1 MGDLGFNKI
10 AAAILATGLGYM
22 LLKEASH
29 LVLHAESPSKPAY
42 ALELPETSAAGGD
55 EKPLPFPQAD
65 WVAAMD
71 PAKGEKVF
79 KKCASCHNTEKGGA
93 NGTGPNLWSI
103 VGANGGSKDGF
114 KYSGALTKA
123 GLTWD
128 FETLDGF
135 F

>member
-71 PAKGEKVF
+71 PAKGENPAPAPRPVNETR
-79 KKCASCHNTEKGGA
+79 S
-93 NGTGPNLWSI
+93 
-103 VGANGGSKDGF
+103 GSDN
-114 KYSGALTKA
+114 SKA
-123 GLTWD
+123 
-128 FETLDGF
+128 
-135 F
+135 